1 VGSNLKAEM
10 VSSQAELEGNNPS
23 GEELIRSIS
32 AISGLAEESIKSE
45 VSEMLSLSGRSAQQ
59 EDLSSLSLE
68 QLRAAMLVYLETI
81 NADMEGSEAS
91 DDSSTVEY

>member
-1 VGSNLKAEM
+1 MGSNLKAEM

>member
-1 VGSNLKAEM
+1 M